1 MLETKGSVANSSVS
15 ATCIT
20 TGSIGCLKMSLA
32 KDDSITSLRL
42 SFPPPVALVRS
53 PKTDVVLYRVLGQML
68 AEIFADAS
76 RDILECTGCPYCHH
90 WKQNRCS
97 HVCFCSVL
105 FYTTCVY

>member
-42 SFPPPVALVRS
+42 SFPHRLPWSGPLR
-53 PKTDVVLYRVLGQML
+53 QML
-68 AEIFADAS
+68 S
-76 RDILECTGCPYCHH
+76 
-90 WKQNRCS
+90 
-97 HVCFCSVL
+97 
-105 FYTTCVY
+105 YTEY